1 MVCKVFRYVT
11 YNTALVSIFT
21 LFFIAIERY
30 RKICRPFKAQITLS
44 LARRILFAIVL
55 LTTTV
60 FASPSFILYGHNT
73 IYTGIENTTG
83 VACFIDDRF
92 RNTFSPV
99 AYNLTLLTV
108 VFLLGVAMVYYY
120 INIAFQRILRS
131 KTKPK
136 RFKMNTADNS
146 EYYLSSDQNEVQA
159 SALEGLKE
167 ELSVGESLRNT
178 VTRWRAA
185 EDVDARC
192 KADLEQDVEKTN
204 TSGNILIHKSLEF
217 IPDNNNRCYTS
228 GENGNGSCI
237 FQHKIKTCIS
247 LNEGVEVLTSKKSK
261 PYSVREHL
269 SRLPRNKINN
279 DDSNKSCG
287 SQGQSPHVT
296 YIMEICLSDRC
307 ASTRKCL
314 SASNVYYLK
323 MLPLEGEDMPCIK
336 QSISCDTLFLE
347 SSSSC
352 RDNTLAITE
361 ESKSSH
367 TDNENKE
374 VTVLTHPI
382 KKDNRSQIEVC
393 NSTKH
398 TFSSELS
405 NSVMDDTDR
414 DPYIHDTAKGKKD
427 YTRGCTNEVN
437 DNAIK
442 KRKAKQNYHKKNT
455 FIKRSFT
462 KSAKFAEIRD
472 ASVIKVTKM
481 LFVIT
486 IVYFISFIP
495 HLVLMNIV
503 LLDEHFL
510 ISLDGIQAGIYYIG
524 LRSFL
529 INAVANP
536 FVYNFMDK
544 KFRKECKTI
553 WYHKKAFK

>member
-30 RKICRPFKAQITLS
+30 RKICRPFQGQITLS

-60 FASPSFILYGHNT
+60 FASPSIILYGHST

-83 VACFIDDRF
+83 VACFIEDRF
-92 RNTFSPV
+92 RNTFLPV
-99 AYNLTLLTV
+99 AYNLTLLAV
-108 VFLLGVAMVYYY
+108 VFLLGVTMVYYY
-120 INIAFQRILRS
+120 IKIAYQRILRT

-136 RFKMNTADNS
+136 RLKMNTAENS
-146 EYYLSSDQNEVQA
+146 EYYLSSDQKEVQA

-167 ELSVGESLRNT
+167 EMSVGGSLQNT
-178 VTRWRAA
+178 VTSWRAA
-185 EDVDARC
+185 EDVGVRC
-192 KADLEQDVEKTN
+192 NADLEQDVDETN
-204 TSGNILIHKSLEF
+204 SSLEF
-217 IPDNNNRCYTS
+217 IPDNNNLCYTS
-228 GENGNGSCI
+228 GENSKGSCM

-247 LNEGVEVLTSKKSK
+247 LNEGVEILTPKKNTRHVL
-261 PYSVREHL
+261 RGHL
-269 SRLPRNKINN
+269 SKMPKNMI
-279 DDSNKSCG
+279 DDWDSNESCG
-287 SQGQSPHVT
+287 GQVHSPLVINVLET
-296 YIMEICLSDRC
+296 SLSDRC
-307 ASTRKCL
+307 ASKHKCL
-314 SASNVYYLK
+314 SASNVFHLTN
-323 MLPLEGEDMPCIK
+323 LPLDGEEMLCIK

-352 RDNTLAITE
+352 RNDTLAITE
-361 ESKSSH
+361 EIKSSL
-367 TDNENKE
+367 TITKNENKE
-374 VTVLTHPI
+374 ETVLT
-382 KKDNRSQIEVC
+382 RSQIEVC
-393 NSTKH
+393 DFTKH

-405 NSVMDDTDR
+405 KSIMDETDQ
-414 DPYIHDTAKGKKD
+414 DCHINDTAKGTTV

-437 DNAIK
+437 DNTIQ
-442 KRKAKQNYHKKNT
+442 KRKAKQNYHKKKN

-462 KSAKFAEIRD
+462 KSAKFAELRD
-472 ASVIKVTKM
+472 ASIIRVTKM

-486 IVYFISFIP
+486 IVYFLSFIP

-510 ISLDGIQAGIYYIG
+510 TSLDGLLAGIYYIG

-536 FVYNFMDK
+536 LVYNFMDK